1 MLPIV
6 GFLPPHDPRVL
17 STVLAIA
24 SHLTDRNGLVRRY
37 LGDEIEEAEGAFL
50 LCTFWLAH
58 ALALTGHVVQ
68 ARKVFQTALA
78 HANDVGLLAE
88 ETDPDTGEALGNF
101 LKPSATSDSSTPPAP
116 SATPGSNPHRKKP
129 NTGPRHKSTTAAC
142 TPSGADQRG

>member
-1 MLPIV
+1 M
-6 GFLPPHDPRVL
+6 
-17 STVLAIA
+17 LAIA

-78 HANDVGLLAE
+78 HAQNAVIHRWWDFRSWPGVPLASGPPKRGI
-88 ETDPDTGEALGNF
+88 TATGRTFAASDFIVPSFSRLEGYVLNAISALRR
-101 LKPSATSDSSTPPAP
+101 S
-116 SATPGSNPHRKKP
+116 
-129 NTGPRHKSTTAAC
+129 
-142 TPSGADQRG
+142 